1 MKNIILIIIAAVAVT
16 SCSTLDIQKR
26 QYRSGFYINRT
37 KPVDHVS
44 AMQPGDLQPI
54 QSVANSPITQ
64 VDNEHEMDLVDT
76 THIEVQTSAPVVH
89 HTKGVGMPTAPSAQ
103 GKIKEPTKMH
113 PVSSDSGRFDPE
125 QKRILRIVG
134 WILIGF
140 GLVGVIW
147 IFGLIL
153 IPIGAAMVILGWDT
167 KSNRQKNKNNS
178 NTGDYVDVVYLK
190 NGSIIRGIIIEQVP
204 NVSIKIQTADGSVF
218 FYKMEEV
225 EKITKEKPI
234 N

>member
-1 MKNIILIIIAAVAVT
+1 MKNIILIIVAAVAVT

-54 QSVANSPITQ
+54 QSVANSQITQ
-64 VDNEHEMDLVDT
+64 VGNEHVIDFVDT
-76 THIEVQTSAPVVH
+76 THIKTQTSTPVVRRE
-89 HTKGVGMPTAPSAQ
+89 KGVGMPTAPSAQ

-113 PVSSDSGRFDPE
+113 SASSDSGRFDPE

-153 IPIGAAMVILGWDT
+153 IPIGATMVILGWDT
-167 KSNRQKNKNNS
+167 KSNRQKNKNS
-178 NTGDYVDVVYLK
+178 DDGDYVDVVYLK
-190 NGSIIRGIIIEQVP
+190 NGSVIRGMIIEQVP

-225 EKITKEKPI
+225 EKITKEKK
-234 N
+234 